1 MAVPNFILAAFSSG
15 FTPGGTMHLP
25 TGAWSDKNTPGQI
38 GLRNYHKISM
48 YKNFKEI
55 MKYRYNSLN
64 TQYGSSPSLETHKQK
79 SLFSFFESLK
89 VLSVLLLTSGNV
101 PKCPSYYFP
110 GWCLQQMEELIHQ
123 TNLALIFLWIL
134 SNHSQ
139 LDLVF
144 QNVDSHNLPNDMK
157 QSAQYFRM

>member
-1 MAVPNFILAAFSSG
+1 
-15 FTPGGTMHLP
+15 MHLP

-79 SLFSFFESLK
+79 IFIFILWVTESVVSSF
-89 VLSVLLLTSGNV
+89 
-101 PKCPSYYFP
+101 
-110 GWCLQQMEELIHQ
+110 
-123 TNLALIFLWIL
+123 TNIW
-134 SNHSQ
+134 
-139 LDLVF
+139 
-144 QNVDSHNLPNDMK
+144 
-157 QSAQYFRM
+157 

>member
-1 MAVPNFILAAFSSG
+1 
-15 FTPGGTMHLP
+15 
-25 TGAWSDKNTPGQI
+25 
-38 GLRNYHKISM
+38 
-48 YKNFKEI
+48 
-55 MKYRYNSLN
+55 
-64 TQYGSSPSLETHKQK
+64 
-79 SLFSFFESLK
+79 
-89 VLSVLLLTSGNV
+89 
-101 PKCPSYYFP
+101 
-110 GWCLQQMEELIHQ
+110 MEELIHQ